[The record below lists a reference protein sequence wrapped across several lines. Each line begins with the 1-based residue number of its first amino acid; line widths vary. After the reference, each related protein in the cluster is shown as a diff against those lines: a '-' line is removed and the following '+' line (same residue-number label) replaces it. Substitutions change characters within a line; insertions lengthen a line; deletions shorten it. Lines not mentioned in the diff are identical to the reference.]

1 MIFPYRNC
9 KLVQL
14 VFLNKVYTVSMLQTV
29 LLSDTNI
36 ARSGNVVFKLTS
48 LNDFPLQGGPVS
60 PNGDFKQI
68 LDSFYVRDSP
78 LCVINI
84 AEMAM
89 FYLNWTVLM
98 IFP

>member
-1 MIFPYRNC
+1 MIFPYGNC

-14 VFLNKVYTVSMLQTV
+14 VFLNKIYTVSMLQTV

-60 PNGDFKQI
+60 PT
-68 LDSFYVRDSP
+68 LDSFYDADSP
-78 LCVINI
+78 LCVTNI
-84 AEMAM
+84 AEMPL
-89 FYLNWTVLM
+89 FY
-98 IFP
+98 